1 MSRYYNEDTL
11 AHFGIPGMKWGVR
24 KDKYSSW
31 DAKMHRKIEDYMD
44 RTDLSTLTN
53 KQRKNLATLYA
64 YFEAKKQG
72 VEVPKLSDEF
82 ARSIDRRF
90 TSRKSTVLSYAGMV
104 GVAGAASM
112 IAKQY
117 ANHDLHS
124 WKDAAGMG
132 AVGLIA
138 GAIAGAYAGHKIKD
152 AQRDYDEDL
161 PYID

>member
-1 MSRYYNEDTL
+1 MSRYYNDYLQHSDEDTL
-11 AHFGIPGMKWGVR
+11 AHFGIPGMKLGVR

-72 VEVPKLSDEF
+72 VEVPKLSDE
-82 ARSIDRRF
+82 
-90 TSRKSTVLSYAGMV
+90 L
-104 GVAGAASM
+104 AGASSM
-112 IAKQY
+112 IADQY